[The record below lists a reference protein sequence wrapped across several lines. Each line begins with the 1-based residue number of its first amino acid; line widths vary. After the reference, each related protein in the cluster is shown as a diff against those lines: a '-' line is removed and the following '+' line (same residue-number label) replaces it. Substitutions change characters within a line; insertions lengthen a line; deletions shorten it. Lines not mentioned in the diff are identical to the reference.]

1 MCPFNYLG
9 LVFPFMCCKKI
20 QGLWPFHPYFFW
32 AQESRDQ
39 TDCPV
44 QLPCLYCAE
53 VYFPIYFCGYVWK
66 ADVAWQSSNKV
77 FVMERSDQ
85 AHNSGLHPKCRS
97 SLFWPNFLTH
107 VSLPKE
113 RPLEFINGTQRFD
126 LYTFFFKS
134 KPFMLH
140 FSPFISFTWCFEN
153 LHTPF
158 CCKNKKFY
166 VCCYHRCLLTD
177 LTALKYE
184 FQEQSA
190 FLLNL

>member
-113 RPLEFINGTQRFD
+113 RPLEFINGAQRFD
-126 LYTFFFKS
+126 LYTFFFFLRAS
-134 KPFMLH
+134 LSCYIFPH
-140 FSPFISFTWCFEN
+140 SF
-153 LHTPF
+153 LS
-158 CCKNKKFY
+158 
-166 VCCYHRCLLTD
+166 LG
-177 LTALKYE
+177 ALKICTPS
-184 FQEQSA
+184 FAVKIRSSTCAAITGA
-190 FLLNL
+190 F